1 MLIDRSAVSL
11 LRTLGDEQSALAKN
25 VVQMRGLVRAWYD
38 LGIDQGASKEYSAT
52 MFLALKLLETA
63 DTKIEVVEKI
73 ENGLEPHGVGWHML
87 DQEVTLDEMR
97 DYGWRRARMVHERN
111 PNAPKAPFGFM
122 CETFAWM
129 EDNFREGDK
138 FYEYR
143 SKDIG
148 EWKNLAGQSGYCMV
162 RGNKIICVLTL
173 MRS

>member
-11 LRTLGDEQSALAKN
+11 LRTFAETGTLADNVAQMTGVVSAC
-25 VVQMRGLVRAWYD
+25 YD
-38 LGIDQGASKEYSAT
+38 LGRDQRASESYLAT
-52 MFLALKLLETA
+52 MFFALELLKTA
-63 DTKIEVVEKI
+63 ETKIEVVEKI

-97 DYGWRRARMVHERN
+97 DDGWRRVRMVYERN
-111 PNAPKAPFGFM
+111 PNAPKAPFGFK
-122 CETFAWM
+122 CETFGWM
-129 EDNFREGDK
+129 EDNFLEGDR

>member
-11 LRTLGDEQSALAKN
+11 LRTFAETGTLADNVAQMTGVVSAC
-25 VVQMRGLVRAWYD
+25 YD
-38 LGIDQGASKEYSAT
+38 LGRDQNASESYLAT
-52 MFLALKLLETA
+52 MLFALELLKTA
-63 DTKIEVVEKI
+63 ETKIEVVEKI

-97 DYGWRRARMVHERN
+97 DDGWRRARMVYERN
-111 PNAPKAPFGFM
+111 PNAPKAPFGFK
-122 CETFAWM
+122 CETFGWM
-129 EDNFREGDK
+129 EDNFLEGDR

-173 MRS
+173 IRS

>member
-1 MLIDRSAVSL
+1 MLIDPSAVSL
-11 LRTLGDEQSALAKN
+11 LRTVGDEQSALAKN
-25 VVQMRGLVRAWYD
+25 VVQMRGVVRAWYD

-52 MFLALKLLETA
+52 MFLALELLETA
-63 DTKIEVVEKI
+63 KTRIEVVEKI

-87 DQEVTLDEMR
+87 DHEVSLDEMR
-97 DYGWRRARMVHERN
+97 EDGWNRARIVYERN
-111 PNAPKAPFGFM
+111 PKAPKAPFGFK

-129 EDNFREGDK
+129 EDNQQEGDK